1 MVENETHD
9 FDQQQTG
16 QEPDQ
21 MLKEENDAPSQL
33 YQYFVHDNC
42 LYLKDPVKGKEYPE
56 LKLLCNFVPF
66 IERQIAY
73 NDGEKVEIK
82 LEVCARMQN
91 GSDCPPVI
99 ISAEELDGMKW
110 VTKNWGA
117 ECIMEVGAKVKDHIR
132 HMIQCTACKAEKT
145 TVYTVTGWKE
155 INGAYH
161 FLMPGDEAQTVKLQN
176 KMSGYGMQREYED
189 YDLAVA
195 ASFLQETLASKKI
208 LYPLIA
214 FVFMSPLNS
223 FLREAKCEPK
233 TVLMLVGKSGS
244 KKSTLSAL
252 MLSFFGNFT
261 ATSLPL
267 SFKDTANS
275 IMHHAYDLKDVLTC
289 IDDFHPSGKA
299 DEQNMKNTM
308 QMILRSYGDRVGRG
322 RLNEKSEALETR
334 FPQGNAIVTA
344 EFPPDIGESGTARYF
359 AVEMTPDSLNN
370 GFLTQ
375 CQKVASDGRLNACM
389 FAYTEWIRETFLKDG
404 QLKEK
409 WINALRNRHN
419 SVRDKL
425 IEKMNKKGIE
435 FHPRIPEDVSVM
447 RIGFESFLLFLK
459 AKDILTEEQAESYL
473 LDFDDVMFALASAQ
487 NRSIKQDRPA
497 FKFIRKLNSLLE
509 SGRYKLAPKSQG
521 KVEPNCNCL
530 GYEDDDYLYLFKSQT
545 HQAVKKLCDDQDESF
560 SISESALGKAL
571 LAEQLIIPGDSQI
584 TKSVRF
590 DQNTVS
596 RVLVIPKE
604 KMKEILEQFS

>member
-9 FDQQQTG
+9 FDQQRTG
-16 QEPDQ
+16 QDPDQ
-21 MLKEENDAPSQL
+21 TLKEENDASSQL

-42 LYLKDPVKGKEYPE
+42 LYLKCPVKGKEFPE
-56 LKLLCNFVPF
+56 LKLLCNFVPC

-161 FLMPGDEAQTVKLQN
+161 FLMPGDETQTVKLQN

-275 IMHHAYDLKDVLTC
+275 IMHHAFSLKDVLTC

-322 RLNEKSEALETR
+322 RLNEKSEALEACLLIKQSYRVAKVDSSLRQSGIVEELERLKRKRYRLTELYTDDEITKAEYSEQR
-334 FPQGNAIVTA
+334 QKIDKSMDVLNEQLRAIRL
-344 EFPPDIGESGTARYF
+344 EEGTERINPEPAWDKIM
-359 AVEMTPDSLNN
+359 ESLNAMTEFSKPALNADFVKKYVSRIEVVSNSHFRWYLNLDGSRETLFDCVVN
-370 GFLTQ
+370 GT
-375 CQKVASDGRLNACM
+375 KKNPVIIIDGDGPDKGRLLRKNKTILDKWTNAEYNPNCTYVTILL
-389 FAYTEWIRETFLKDG
+389 FELKKALKSKDSSLLTALHRQLSVAGRTNLYFRFTIDFDEALKYRKEHG
-404 QLKEK
+404 QY
-409 WINALRNRHN
+409 LRNN
-419 SVRDKL
+419 AYDPITV
-425 IEKMNKKGIE
+425 E
-435 FHPRIPEDVSVM
+435 V
-447 RIGFESFLLFLK
+447 
-459 AKDILTEEQAESYL
+459 
-473 LDFDDVMFALASAQ
+473 
-487 NRSIKQDRPA
+487 
-497 FKFIRKLNSLLE
+497 FI
-509 SGRYKLAPKSQG
+509 
-521 KVEPNCNCL
+521 
-530 GYEDDDYLYLFKSQT
+530 
-545 HQAVKKLCDDQDESF
+545 
-560 SISESALGKAL
+560 
-571 LAEQLIIPGDSQI
+571 
-584 TKSVRF
+584 
-590 DQNTVS
+590 
-596 RVLVIPKE
+596 
-604 KMKEILEQFS
+604 